1 MDLSCNENIADLDDS
16 LDIERLLLLEP
27 LYVIN
32 EDYFR
37 TIQTEISSDMR
48 QTCLEWLWEVSYSD
62 S

>member
-1 MDLSCNENIADLDDS
+1 MDLICNENIADFDDS

-32 EDYFR
+32 EDYFD
-37 TIQTEISSDMR
+37 TIQTEISSAMR